1 MNAWVRVTVTTA
13 LVLTCLDGHAKV
25 ADKCIQM
32 LEARPTRPDATSPR
46 PCPIA
51 IGYMPRPHGPVAR
64 PTERTPFDARLS
76 RPGAPLDATTADADA
91 LDPSGPAL
99 HV

>member
-1 MNAWVRVTVTTA
+1 MNAWIRVTVTTA

-51 IGYMPRPHGPVAR
+51 IGYTPRPQGPVVR
-64 PTERTPFDARLS
+64 TPERAPFDAEGA
-76 RPGAPLDATTADADA
+76 RPVAPVGAATADAE
-91 LDPSGPAL
+91 PQGPAL